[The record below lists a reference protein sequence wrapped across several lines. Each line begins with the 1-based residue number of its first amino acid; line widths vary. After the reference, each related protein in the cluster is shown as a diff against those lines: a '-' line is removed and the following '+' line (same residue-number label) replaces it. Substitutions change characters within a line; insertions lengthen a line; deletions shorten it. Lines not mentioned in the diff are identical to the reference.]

1 MTLHR
6 ALFHLAPL
14 AFGLGLLSS
23 CASTSK
29 PSRAFYVLTADGP
42 APSGS
47 GVGIGVGPVAL
58 AGYLDRPNL
67 VMQENGTRIAVAES
81 HRWAGK
87 LEDNFARVLATNLGR
102 QLNTGNLRTY
112 PWETDEGLKY
122 QISVDLTHL
131 HGTSEGDAVLE
142 ATWRVYSLPD
152 RKLISTRSWSG
163 TEALS
168 KDGYDEL
175 VAAES
180 RLIARFAAEV
190 GRTLNVRS

>member
-6 ALFHLAPL
+6 ALSFLAPL
-14 AFGLGLLSS
+14 AFGLGVLSS
-23 CASTSK
+23 CSSSA
-29 PSRAFYVLTADGP
+29 PSRAFYLLTADGP
-42 APSGS
+42 APSG
-47 GVGIGVGPVAL
+47 GGTGIGVGPVAV

-67 VMQENGTRIAVAES
+67 VMQENGARIAVAES

-102 QLNTGNLRTY
+102 QLKTGNLRTY

-122 QISVDLTHL
+122 QISVDLTQL
-131 HGTSEGDAVLE
+131 HGTSEGDALLE
-142 ATWRVYSLPD
+142 ASWRVYSLPD
-152 RKLISTRSWSG
+152 RKLVATRSWSG
-163 TEALS
+163 TEPLT

-180 RLIARFAAEV
+180 RLVARFASEV
-190 GRTLNVRS
+190 GKSLGGGG

>member
-6 ALFHLAPL
+6 ALFLLAPL

-23 CASTSK
+23 CASAPT
-29 PSRAFYVLTADGP
+29 RAFYVLTADGP

-102 QLNTGNLRTY
+102 QLKTGNLRTY

-152 RKLISTRSWSG
+152 RKLIATHSWSG

-180 RLIARFAAEV
+180 RLIAQFAAEV
-190 GRTLNVRS
+190 GRTLGGGG

>member
-6 ALFHLAPL
+6 ALFLFAPL

-23 CASTSK
+23 CSSAPT
-29 PSRAFYVLTADGP
+29 RAFYVLTADGP

-102 QLNTGNLRTY
+102 QLKTGNLRTY

-152 RKLISTRSWSG
+152 RKLIATRSWSG

-190 GRTLNVRS
+190 GRTLNVKR